1 MKSYQHI
8 LLAVDFMPG
17 VEQICQRAKQLA
29 ECCDARLSI
38 IHVVEPMIMAPPYE
52 GMPSLPVDFED
63 QMLDS
68 ARDSLR
74 QLIEKEGLEEANWTV
89 EIGAVK
95 WTIIE
100 HAEQWQTDLIVIGS
114 HGRHGLSR
122 LLGSTANAVLHSA
135 PCDVLAV
142 HVENP

>member
-1 MKSYQHI
+1 MNCYQHI

-17 VEQICQRAKQLA
+17 VEKICRRAKELA
-29 ECCDARLSI
+29 SCCGARLSV
-38 IHVVEPMIMAPPYE
+38 IHVVEPIVMAPPYE

-63 QMLDS
+63 QMLNS
-68 ARDSLR
+68 ARDSLEK
-74 QLIEKEGLEEANWTV
+74 LMEKEGLEDANWTV

-100 HAEQWQTDLIVIGS
+100 HAEQWEVDLIVIGS

-142 HVENP
+142 HVENR